1 MARPGRSARDRRRR
15 DHQQNFI
22 TDAGLVRRIAAD
34 VEPGELVV
42 DVGAGTGALTLAAAA
57 AGARVLAVE
66 RDPDWART
74 LGRRAREAGV
84 ADRVRVV
91 RGDLREV
98 SWPEGRWR
106 MIANPPF
113 GLTTALLR
121 RLLDDPERGPD
132 AADLVLQWEV
142 ARKFAVQ
149 PPGTL
154 LGASWAPWWEMT
166 LVERIPRSAFRP
178 VPTVDAGW
186 LRVRRRRPDV
196 LAPRLAGAW
205 EAFLRDA
212 WPATTAPSATAARP
226 AEGRAPRRR
235 P

>member
-22 TDAGLVRRIAAD
+22 ADAGLLRRIAAD
-34 VEPGELVV
+34 VQPGQLVV
-42 DVGAGTGALTLAAAA
+42 DVGAGTGALTLAAAT

-91 RGDLREV
+91 QGDLREV

-113 GLTTALLR
+113 GLTTTLLR
-121 RLLDDPERGPD
+121 RLLDDPERGPES
-132 AADLVLQWEV
+132 ADLVLQWEV
-142 ARKFAVQ
+142 ARKFAAQ
-149 PPGTL
+149 PPATL
-154 LGASWAPWWEMT
+154 LGSSWAPWWEME
-166 LVERIPRSAFRP
+166 LMERIPARVFRP
-178 VPTVDAGW
+178 VPAVDAGW
-186 LRVRRRRPDV
+186 LRIRRRRP
-196 LAPRLAGAW
+196 PPG
-205 EAFLRDA
+205 LRVV
-212 WPATTAPSATAARP
+212 
-226 AEGRAPRRR
+226 GHG
-235 P
+235 